1 MMAARLSLEE
11 EDHKKDE
18 GFQTK
23 PNNSNYIEAYT
34 KSIRAVEYMLKLD
47 RLRQE
52 SAMFNMLARWG
63 FILLKFIFRQNLSAA
78 HKNNSTVISG
88 LRMKRC
94 ISLPNNVII
103 LQYPFKVFK

>member
-1 MMAARLSLEE
+1 MEDRNTLAMMAARLSSEE
-11 EDHKKDE
+11 EDPKKDE

-52 SAMFNMLARWG
+52 SAMFNMIARWG
-63 FILLKFIFRQNLSAA
+63 FIIFI
-78 HKNNSTVISG
+78 KIY
-88 LRMKRC
+88 
-94 ISLPNNVII
+94 I
-103 LQYPFKVFK
+103 